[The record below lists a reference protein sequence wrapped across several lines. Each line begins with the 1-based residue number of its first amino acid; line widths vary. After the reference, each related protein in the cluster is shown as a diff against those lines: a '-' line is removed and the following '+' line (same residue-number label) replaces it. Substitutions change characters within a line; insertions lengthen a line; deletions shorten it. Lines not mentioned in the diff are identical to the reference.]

1 MIEREKGVGVVTIFD
16 RFNITVVACAGL
28 FGAAMA
34 LSPDAAAVPVKTGGA
49 CIHGQAGEVA
59 PLPAAGGPVGA
70 AGAAGAG
77 GPAVAGACGA
87 PLTDM
92 SGVPF
97 AAPGAV
103 PVPAGAPLIALGP
116 PLAPVVPPV
125 PLGAPVGAP
134 LPLGAP
140 LVALGGAPLD
150 AVPAAPI
157 IDMSGVKDQ
166 PTGPAPTGGP
176 TPGQP
181 ISPGPSTPFAH

>member
-16 RFNITVVACAGL
+16 RFNITVVASAGL
-28 FGAAMA
+28 FGVAMA
-34 LSPDAAAVPVKTGGA
+34 LSPGAAAVPVKTGGA
-49 CIHGQAGEVA
+49 CIYGQAGEVA
-59 PLPAAGGPVGA
+59 PFAGGPVGA
-70 AGAAGAG
+70 AGA
-77 GPAVAGACGA
+77 PVVAGACGA

-92 SGVPF
+92 SGIPL

-103 PVPAGAPLIALGP
+103 PVPLGPPLIALGP
-116 PLAPVVPPV
+116 PLPPVV

-134 LPLGAP
+134 LPIGAP

-150 AVPAAPI
+150 VVPAAPI

-176 TPGQP
+176 TSGQP
-181 ISPGPSTPFAH
+181 ITPGPSSPFAH

>member
-1 MIEREKGVGVVTIFD
+1 VTIFD

-28 FGAAMA
+28 FSAAIA

-49 CIHGQAGEVA
+49 CMNGQAGEVA
-59 PLPAAGGPVGA
+59 ALPAAGGPIGA
-70 AGAAGAG
+70 AGAAG
-77 GPAVAGACGA
+77 AGACGA

-92 SGVPF
+92 SGIPF

-103 PVPAGAPLIALGP
+103 PVPLGPPLIGP
-116 PLAPVVPPV
+116 PLAPVV

-140 LVALGGAPLD
+140 LVALGGAPVD
-150 AVPAAPI
+150 VIPAAPI

-166 PTGPAPTGGP
+166 PTAQAPTGGP

-181 ISPGPSTPFAH
+181 ITPGPSSPFAH